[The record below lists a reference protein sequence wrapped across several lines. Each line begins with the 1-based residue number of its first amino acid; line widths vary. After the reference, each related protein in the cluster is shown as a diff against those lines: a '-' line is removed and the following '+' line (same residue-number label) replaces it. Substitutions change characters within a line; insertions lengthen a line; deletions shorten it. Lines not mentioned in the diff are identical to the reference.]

1 MPSRD
6 EEQREQHTKS
16 RVEDSPL
23 SLDDALKMFDDAKKY
38 VDTGFRKDWD
48 NYFKVYK
55 GKRVYRNYEGIADP
69 VIRESHTIIETL
81 VSNIASGNPK
91 FHFIV
96 TNEEQNADTEVLN
109 GMLDYYMVCNQMALK
124 NQEWVRDML
133 MYGTGVLHV
142 TWKEGKPF
150 IENIPLRDFFVDPT
164 SHGMIQTTNPARYAG
179 YEYLA
184 NKKELEGIEIYDAEE
199 KKWVKKYNL
208 SKVGNRPSETGS
220 GGDTYTMDKAFK
232 DLFKGSTL
240 GDKATEDQIHVIKL
254 YDLTTGRLVEIGNRR
269 SFIYNKPTWCQR
281 KEMTRKVEVEVDGQ
295 VIETDQKLDAI
306 KPFLPFAILRD
317 YIDTSQFYGSGEME
331 LLINDAEL
339 LNDYEAMQVDNNAY
353 QNTPMYWVDPQFADL
368 APEIETIPGA
378 VYPIPRNAMGALER
392 PQLSTDLDNKQDRIL
407 ARMRRATAADE
418 AVQGVSQ
425 SQSRTTATEVSTQL
439 QQAQTRFSTKISN
452 LESEGYAQLATIIF
466 KLVQIFV
473 TKRTAMRILG
483 PKGAAFK
490 DFDPWEYNG
499 EYEAH
504 ALLDTTINKDK
515 VEVGLKDQAVY
526 ESLRNTPGIDQ
537 IELARWWIQKK
548 DPSVTDEDFNKLLA
562 PPAPPQPSEEEVKA
576 QADLEKATLNAQS
589 SIYNNAEPSIQAQ
602 IEKNLGLNPAP
613 EHLGETRVRMGEQ
626 ASRTADLMDPVTNT
640 DNAVIPGME
649 GVIAP
654 PEPAPASAPE
664 GLQPAMA

>member
-1 MPSRD
+1 MY
-6 EEQREQHTKS
+6 
-16 RVEDSPL
+16 
-23 SLDDALKMFDDAKKY
+23 DDARKY
-38 VDTGFRKDWD
+38 VDTGFRTDWD

-55 GKRVYRNYEGIADP
+55 GKRVIRNYEGIADP

-81 VSNIASGNPK
+81 VANIASGSPK
-91 FHFIV
+91 FHFVV

-109 GMLDYYMVCNQMALK
+109 GMLDYYMICNQMALK

-150 IENIPLRDFFVDPT
+150 IENIALRDFFVDPT
-164 SHGMIQTTNPARYAG
+164 GTGLTQTINPARYAG

-184 NKKELEGIEIYDAEE
+184 DSKELEKVEIYDAEQR
-199 KKWVKKYNL
+199 KWVKKYDL
-208 SKVGNRPSETGS
+208 DKVGERPSETSS
-220 GGDTYTMDKAFK
+220 GGDTSTMDKAFK
-232 DLFKGSTL
+232 DLFTGSTL
-240 GDKATEDQIHVIKL
+240 GDKATENQIHVIKL
-254 YDLTTGRLVEIGNRR
+254 YDLSTGRLVEIGNRKK
-269 SFIYNKPTWCQR
+269 FIYNKPTWCQR
-281 KEMTRKVEVEVDGQ
+281 KEMTRKVEVEVDGEM
-295 VIETDQKLDAI
+295 IETDQTLDEI

-392 PQLSTDLDNKQDRIL
+392 PQLSGDLDNKQDRIL
-407 ARMRRATAADE
+407 SRMRRATAADE

-452 LESEGYAQLATIIF
+452 LENEGYAQLAGIIF

-473 TKRTAMRILG
+473 TKKTAMRIVG
-483 PKGAAFK
+483 PEGTNFK

-499 EYEAH
+499 TYEAH

-526 ESLRNTPGIDQ
+526 ESLKDTPGIDP
-537 IELARWWIQKK
+537 IELARWWIKKK
-548 DPSVTDEDFNKLLA
+548 DPSMTDEDFNKLLA
-562 PPAPPQPSEEEVKA
+562 KPGPEKPSDDEIKA
-576 QADLEKATLNAQS
+576 NADLEKAKITAQA
-589 SIYNNAEPSIQAQ
+589 SIFDKTEPSVRGQ
-602 IEKNLGLNPAP
+602 IEQNLGLQPAP
-613 EHLGETRVRMGEQ
+613 EHLGETQVRMAEQ
-626 ASRTADLMDPVTNT
+626 ASRTNDLLDPATNT
-640 DNAVIPGME
+640 DNVTIPGME
-649 GVIAP
+649 GQAVLP
-654 PEPAPASAPE
+654 PQPEPAVAPAGAS
-664 GLQPAMA
+664 

>member
-1 MPSRD
+1 MYNDSR
-6 EEQREQHTKS
+6 T
-16 RVEDSPL
+16 
-23 SLDDALKMFDDAKKY
+23 Y
-38 VDTGFRKDWD
+38 VDTGFRKEWD

-81 VSNIASGNPK
+81 VANIASGNPK
-91 FHFIV
+91 FHFVV
-96 TNEEQNADTEVLN
+96 TNEEQAADTEILN
-109 GMLDYYMVCNQMALK
+109 QMLDYYMICNQMALK

-164 SHGMIQTTNPARYAG
+164 STGLTQTTNPARYAG
-179 YEYLA
+179 YEYLG
-184 NKKELEGIEIYDAEE
+184 NKTDMEKIEIYDAEQR
-199 KKWVKKYNL
+199 KWVKKYDL
-208 SKVGNRPSETGS
+208 SNVSGRPSETGS
-220 GGDTYTMDKAFK
+220 DGDTYMMDKAFK
-232 DLFKGSTL
+232 DLFQGSTL
-240 GDKATEDQIHVIKL
+240 GDKATADQVHIIKL
-254 YDLTTGRLVEIGNRR
+254 YDLTSGRIVEIANKKK
-269 SFIYNKPTWCQR
+269 FIYNKPTWCQR
-281 KEMTRKVEVEVDGQ
+281 KEVTRTVQVDVDGQ
-295 VIETDQKLDAI
+295 TIDTVQKLDEI

-339 LNDYEAMQVDNNAY
+339 LNDYEAMQIDNNAY

-392 PQLSTDLDNKQDRIL
+392 PQLSSDLDMKEDRIL

-473 TKRTAMRILG
+473 TKRTVVRIVG
-483 PKGAAFK
+483 PKGTGFK

-515 VEVGLKDQAVY
+515 VEVGLKDQSIY
-526 ESLRNTPGIDQ
+526 ESLKTTPGIDQ
-537 IELARWWIQKK
+537 LELARWWVKRK
-548 DPSVTDEDFNKLLA
+548 DPTMTDDEFNKLLL
-562 PPAPPQPSEEEVKA
+562 PPAPQQPSDDEIKA
-576 QADLEKATLNAQS
+576 NADIEKAKINAQS
-589 SIYNNAEPSIQAQ
+589 SIYNNTEPSVKGQ
-602 IEKNLGLNPAP
+602 IEQNLGLQPAP
-613 EHLGETRVRMGEQ
+613 EHMGETQVRMGEQ
-626 ASRTADLMDPVTNT
+626 ASRINDLMDPATNT
-640 DNAVIPGME
+640 DNGPIPGME
-649 GVIAP
+649 SAIQP
-654 PEPAPASAPE
+654 PVPSPAEAPA